1 MTYNTDTKTKKS
13 THKKKKTANKLHF
26 DYQCKEIPNEVLA
39 KRIHWQIK
47 AISNKWWNY
56 GLLNK

>member
-39 KRIHWQIK
+39 KRIH
-47 AISNKWWNY
+47 
-56 GLLNK
+56 